1 MNASMYVVDCHSDYG
16 IKVMF
21 EHQRGNDD
29 VLNRLHLTRLKK
41 GGVNLEC
48 LVVGGDFDFY
58 PQLNSRNTEIIFKT
72 LEIINGE
79 IKKNS
84 DILHQIMTK
93 DDLKALSSKT
103 CFLLTLEGASSIGSD
118 LNLLRKFFEKGIRLI
133 TLTHNERNEI
143 GDGIGVKTPR
153 GLTIFGERV
162 IDRMNELGMIIDLSH
177 SSNPLFWDV
186 IGKID
191 SPCITSHSNVK
202 SICNHVRNLT
212 DDQIEAIAEKGGA
225 IGMNLYGGF
234 IDLNPEHVTIDR
246 LIDHVDYI
254 VDLIGID
261 YIGIGA
267 DLLDYAVEDKIQL
280 RDTSSE
286 EARENPIQIQYPRI
300 LSNVSE
306 FPLIF
311 EHLRKRGYTK
321 KEIKMIG
328 GENFIRVFKSIL
340 H

>member
-1 MNASMYVVDCHSDYG
+1 MNVVDCHSDYG

-21 EHQRGNDD
+21 EHKRGNDNI
-29 VLNRLHLTRLKK
+29 LTGLHLTRLKK

-58 PQLNSRNTEIIFKT
+58 PQIDSRNSETIFKT

-79 IKKNS
+79 IKTNS
-84 DILHQIMTK
+84 DVLHKIITRN
-93 DDLKALSSKT
+93 DLKALSDRT
-103 CFLLTLEGASSIGSD
+103 CFLLSLEGASSIGSD
-118 LNLLRKFFEKGIRLI
+118 LNLLEEFFEKGIRLI
-133 TLTHNERNEI
+133 TLTHNEKNEI
-143 GDGIGVKTPR
+143 GDGIGVKSPK
-153 GLTIFGERV
+153 GLTNFGERV
-162 IDRMNELGMIIDLSH
+162 IDRMNKLGMIIDLSH

-186 IGKID
+186 INKID
-191 SPCITSHSNVK
+191 TPCITSHSNVK
-202 SICNHVRNLT
+202 SICNNVRNLT
-212 DDQIEAIAEKGGA
+212 DKQIEAVSEKGGV

-267 DLLDYAVEDKIQL
+267 DLLDYAVEDNIQL
-280 RDTSSE
+280 VDTSSE
-286 EARENPIQIQYPRI
+286 EARKNPIQIQYPRI
-300 LSNVSE
+300 LSNVSK
-306 FPLIF
+306 FSLIF
-311 EHLRKRGYTK
+311 KYLKKRGYTK
-321 KEIKMIG
+321 KEIKMIA

>member
-1 MNASMYVVDCHSDYG
+1 MNIVDCHSDFG
-16 IKVMF
+16 IKVMY

-29 VLNRLHLTRLKK
+29 ILNGCHLTRLKK

-48 LVVGGDFDFY
+48 IVVGGDFDFY
-58 PQLNSRNTEIIFKT
+58 PQIDSRNAETIFKT
-72 LEIINGE
+72 LEIIKRE
-79 IKKNS
+79 IEKNS
-84 DILHQIMTK
+84 DVLHQIKTK
-93 DDLKALSSKT
+93 SDLKILSNRT
-103 CFLLTLEGASSIGSD
+103 CFLLSLEGANSIGSD
-118 LNLLRKFFEKGIRLI
+118 LNLLNKFFEKGIRLI

-143 GDGIGVKTPR
+143 GDGIGVKNPK
-153 GLTIFGERV
+153 GLTTFGEKV
-162 IDRMNELGMIIDLSH
+162 INRMIDLGMIIDLSH

-186 IGKID
+186 IKQID
-191 SPCITSHSNVK
+191 THCITSHSNVK
-202 SICNHVRNLT
+202 SICNNVRNLT
-212 DDQIEAIAEKGGA
+212 DNQIEAISEKGGV

-234 IDLNPEHVTIDR
+234 IDLNPEYVTIDR

-254 VDLIGID
+254 VDLIGVD

-267 DLLDYAVEDKIQL
+267 DLLDYAVEDNLQL
-280 RDTSSE
+280 LDTSSE

-306 FPLIF
+306 FSLIF
-311 EHLRKRGYTK
+311 EYLKKRGYTK
-321 KEIKMIG
+321 KEIKKIA

>member
-1 MNASMYVVDCHSDYG
+1 MNVVDCHSDFG
-16 IKVMF
+16 IKVMY

-29 VLNRLHLTRLKK
+29 ILNGLHLTRLKK
-41 GGVNLEC
+41 GGVNLEN

-58 PQLNSRNTEIIFKT
+58 PQIDSRNTDIIFKT
-72 LEIINGE
+72 LEIVNSE
-79 IKKNS
+79 IEKNS
-84 DILHQIMTK
+84 DVFHQIMTK
-93 DDLKALSSKT
+93 NDLKEVSNRI
-103 CFLLTLEGASSIGSD
+103 CFLLSLEGASSIGST
-118 LNLLRKFFEKGIRLI
+118 LNLLEEFFEKGIRLI

-143 GDGIGVKTPR
+143 GDGIGVKSPK
-153 GLTIFGERV
+153 GLTAFGEKV
-162 IDRMNELGMIIDLSH
+162 IDRMIELGMIIDLSH

-186 IGKID
+186 IRKID
-191 SPCITSHSNVK
+191 TPCITSHSNVK

-212 DDQIEAIAEKGGA
+212 DNQIEAISEKGGV

-234 IDLNPEHVTIDR
+234 IDLNPEYVTIDR
-246 LIDHVDYI
+246 LIDHIDYI

-267 DLLDYAVEDKIQL
+267 DLLDYAAEDNIQL
-280 RDTSSE
+280 NDTSSE

-306 FPLIF
+306 FSLIF
-311 EHLRKRGYTK
+311 DYLKKRGYTK
-321 KEIKMIG
+321 KEIKVIA